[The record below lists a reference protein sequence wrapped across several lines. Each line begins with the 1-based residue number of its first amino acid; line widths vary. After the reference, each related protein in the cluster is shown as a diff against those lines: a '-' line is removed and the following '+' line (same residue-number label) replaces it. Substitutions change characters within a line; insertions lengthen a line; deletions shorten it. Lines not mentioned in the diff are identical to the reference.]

1 MQNIAIDKPKEKQNK
16 PLYAF
21 DALHSKNDFL
31 NVYFMKNM
39 PFKLLWPIYT
49 WWKRHFV
56 NTNIEEN
63 WLC

>member
-49 WWKRHFV
+49 
-56 NTNIEEN
+56 
-63 WLC
+63 